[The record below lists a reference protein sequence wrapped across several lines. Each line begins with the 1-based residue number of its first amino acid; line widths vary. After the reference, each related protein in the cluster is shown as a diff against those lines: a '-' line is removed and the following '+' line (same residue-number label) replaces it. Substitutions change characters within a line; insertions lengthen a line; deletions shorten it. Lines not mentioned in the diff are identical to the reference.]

1 MKNKIEAF
9 LGRKVDFNNEIRLT
23 YFLEKKKWK
32 IEKWSI
38 KDVPQPTLEELNQI
52 PDYPEDGKEYN
63 YDKDLNQWII
73 DDSKENEKKF
83 QRLREIRDNLIQ
95 KTIWVQQRHMG
106 ELQGIE
112 VGLIK
117 KSTTLNSDKY
127 NEWLSYWQNLRD
139 LPENVNINEIKTEEI
154 VETNY
159 NIFPKIPD

>member
-23 YFLEKKKWK
+23 YFLEKKEWK

-83 QRLREIRDNLIQ
+83 QKLRSVRDNLIQ
-95 KTIWVQQRHMG
+95 KTIWIQQRHIG

-112 VGLIK
+112 TRLAK
-117 KSTTLNSDKY
+117 KSTTLKNDKY
-127 NEWLSYWQNLRD
+127 NEWLLYWQQLRD